1 MKYLKGYKIF
11 EASKEELNEYLSDI
25 RTEINYML
33 LKLKEEGDINITITT
48 ALLSKQYQDPSEYYI
63 NVNINNCDKIEK
75 FTDEIKTLFSY
86 LEEWSPKST
95 IFTTS
100 KSSYCDI
107 KYFSYVFE
115 TSKLYFKNIDKLLKI
130 ISHCSSTGNTIEGID
145 IKFFKLI

>member
-1 MKYLKGYKIF
+1 MKYIKTYKIF

-25 RTEINYML
+25 RTEVNYIL

-86 LEEWSPKST
+86 LGAEDIDKPWSLKST
-95 IFTTS
+95 LFTDS
-100 KSSYCDI
+100 KSYCDVEYEYVHR
-107 KYFSYVFE
+107 YFEDIY
-115 TSKLYFKNIDKLLKI
+115 DLLEI
-130 ISHCSSTGNTIEGID
+130 ISSGVNIEGID

>member
-1 MKYLKGYKIF
+1 MKHLKRYKIF

-25 RTEINYML
+25 RTEVNYIL

-48 ALLSKQYQDPSEYYI
+48 ALLSKQYKDPSEYYI

-86 LEEWSPKST
+86 LGGEDIDKPWSLKST
-95 IFTTS
+95 IFTDS
-100 KSSYCDI
+100 KSYCDVESEFVHR
-107 KYFSYVFE
+107 YFEDSQ
-115 TSKLYFKNIDKLLKI
+115 DLLEI
-130 ISHCSSTGNTIEGID
+130 ICSDVNIEGID

>member
-1 MKYLKGYKIF
+1 MKYIKTYKIF

-25 RTEINYML
+25 RTEVNYIL

-48 ALLSKQYQDPSEYYI
+48 ALLSKQYKDPSEYYI

-86 LEEWSPKST
+86 LGVEDIDKPWSLKST
-95 IFTTS
+95 LFTDS
-100 KSSYCDI
+100 KSYCDVEYEYVHR
-107 KYFSYVFE
+107 YFEDIY
-115 TSKLYFKNIDKLLKI
+115 DLLEI
-130 ISHCSSTGNTIEGID
+130 ISSGVNIEGID

>member
-1 MKYLKGYKIF
+1 MKYIKSYKIF
-11 EASKEELNEYLSDI
+11 EASDEQNEYLSDI

-33 LKLKEEGDINITITT
+33 LKLKEEGDMDISINTH
-48 ALLSKQYQDPSEYYI
+48 LLAKQYHDPSEYHI
-63 NVNINNCDKIEK
+63 NISINNCDKIEK
-75 FTDEIKTLFSY
+75 FTDEIRTLFSY

-107 KYFSYVFE
+107 KYFSDVFE

-130 ISHCSSTGNTIEGID
+130 ISHCSSTGNTIEGIT

>member
-1 MKYLKGYKIF
+1 MIKENKYVTHSL
-11 EASKEELNEYLSDI
+11 
-25 RTEINYML
+25 
-33 LKLKEEGDINITITT
+33 
-48 ALLSKQYQDPSEYYI
+48 QYYI

-86 LEEWSPKST
+86 LGGEDIDKPWSLKST
-95 IFTTS
+95 LFTDS
-100 KSSYCDI
+100 KSYCDI